1 MASNSNGETYM
12 GDVSETHEG
21 STGPRTR
28 IFHRTFNFIRGPME
42 PTFAG
47 LIISHGEMKNR
58 MMPNHQS
65 LPKINLGSDG
75 LTVLAFGSTSSSGN
89 TIFGFDPT
97 TGRAVASV
105 VKDASLVPRFLNA
118 RVVGT
123 HLAWVILA
131 HRSIWIARAALS
143 ASEDPGEDHA
153 GQNPQRE
160 QRQSSSP
167 PKTAG
172 GLMKWTTQVD
182 VSAIRR
188 PLNEPYSG
196 FRILAQIFAGRQR
209 CHQSF
214 PVIRDVPQAH
224 LRGLNNIWDLFH
236 NNASDS
242 F

>member
-1 MASNSNGETYM
+1 MK
-12 GDVSETHEG
+12 
-21 STGPRTR
+21 
-28 IFHRTFNFIRGPME
+28 

-47 LIISHGEMKNR
+47 YHQPWRNEESHDAESSEPFHK
-58 MMPNHQS
+58 S
-65 LPKINLGSDG
+65 NLGSDV

-105 VKDASLVPRFLNA
+105 VKDASLVPRFLTT

-123 HLAWVILA
+123 HLVWIIFAQ
-131 HRSIWIARAALS
+131 RSIWIARAALS
-143 ASEDPGEDHA
+143 ASENPGEDHA

-160 QRQSSSP
+160 QRHSSSP
-167 PKTAG
+167 PKAAG
-172 GLMKWTTQVD
+172 GLVKRTRQVD
-182 VSAIRR
+182 VSASNR
-188 PLNEPYSG
+188 PLNAPYSG
-196 FRILAQIFAGRQR
+196 FRILAQIFAGRQC

-214 PVIRDVPQAH
+214 PVIRDAPQAH